1 MTISKKKTR
10 LDGFENC
17 LCLQMANDVKIKCLQ
32 AEIKARA
39 LSGNRYRDEV
49 KVVTAKCF
57 ITAS

>member
-1 MTISKKKTR
+1 
-10 LDGFENC
+10 
-17 LCLQMANDVKIKCLQ
+17 MANDVKIKCLQ

-57 ITAS
+57 ITVS